1 MQERMPP
8 RAVAVHHLL
17 AAHQTNGLPSI
28 VSWCKRHDVAPCAD
42 TSLHQASRRLGEYN
56 FPCISLHLVLLPLSH
71 NIKRLGE
78 LKQLAK
84 TSYIV

>member
-1 MQERMPP
+1 
-8 RAVAVHHLL
+8 
-17 AAHQTNGLPSI
+17 
-28 VSWCKRHDVAPCAD
+28 
-42 TSLHQASRRLGEYN
+42 
-56 FPCISLHLVLLPLSH
+56 LHLVLLPLSH